1 LSLEQRITHAW
12 QRDSLWLKLLLPL
25 SWLFRGVSGLRR
37 GYLQSRH
44 QGRGFTVPVI
54 IVGNISVGGS
64 GKTPLI
70 VALVK
75 ALKQRGFKP
84 GVVSRGY
91 GGKAASYPLMVNA
104 QTAVAES
111 GDEPLLIAQLAQ
123 CPLVVDADRRAAV
136 AYLLSH
142 HDCDVVLSDDGLQ
155 HYRLHRDIE
164 IVVIDGQRGFGNGRS
179 LPAGPLREGPGR
191 LGQADFVVVNGSP
204 SMALDLGDIRSDQMN
219 IAPRRMTHLCSAESQ
234 PIGQWLQEHFLAE
247 HVLAEHVLAEHLLKE
262 PLLKEPLLK
271 EHLLIEHLLIE
282 QSAKPVHAVAA
293 IGNPQRFAN
302 TLEQLGLDVE
312 LHGHDDHQA
321 LTAADLA
328 FEDNLPVIITAKDG
342 VKLVADDNSSI
353 ADNVWVLEIEAEIES
368 HFIDRL
374 TAQLQSL
381 KTAD

>member
-1 LSLEQRITHAW
+1 MSLEQRITHAW

-25 SWLFRGVSGLRR
+25 SWLFRVVSGLRR
-37 GYLQSRH
+37 GYLQSRY
-44 QGRGFTVPVI
+44 QGQSFTAPVV

-91 GGKAASYPLMVNA
+91 GGKAVSYPLMVTA

-123 CPLVVDADRRAAV
+123 CPMVVGADRRAAV
-136 AYLLSH
+136 SYLLSH

-164 IVVIDGQRGFGNGRS
+164 IVVIDGQRGFGNGRC
-179 LPAGPLREGPGR
+179 LPAGPLREGPER
-191 LGQADFVVVNGSP
+191 LAQADFVVMNGSP
-204 SMALDLGDIRSDQMN
+204 SMAPDLGDISSQQMH
-219 IAPRRMTHLCSAESQ
+219 IAPRRMTHLGSGESQ
-234 PIGQWLQEHFLAE
+234 PIEQWVQEHFLTE
-247 HVLAEHVLAEHLLKE
+247 L
-262 PLLKEPLLK
+262 LLK
-271 EHLLIEHLLIE
+271 EHLLTD
-282 QSAKPVHAVAA
+282 QSVKRVHAVAA

-321 LTAADLA
+321 LTTADLA

-342 VKLVADDNSSI
+342 VKLVADDNSAI
-353 ADNVWVLEIEAEIES
+353 ADNIWVLEIEAEIDN

-374 TAQLQSL
+374 AAQLQSV

>member
-44 QGRGFTVPVI
+44 QGWGFTVPVI

-204 SMALDLGDIRSDQMN
+204 SMVLDLGDIRSDQMN

-234 PIGQWLQEHFLAE
+234 PIEQWLQEHF
-247 HVLAEHVLAEHLLKE
+247 LAEHLLKE

-271 EHLLIEHLLIE
+271 EHLLIE

-353 ADNVWVLEIEAEIES
+353 ADNIWVLEIEAEIES

-374 TAQLQSL
+374 IAQLQSL

>member
-1 LSLEQRITHAW
+1 MSLEQRITHAW
-12 QRDSLWLKLLLPL
+12 QQDSLWLKLLLPL
-25 SWLFRGVSGLRR
+25 SWLFRAVSGLRR
-37 GYLQSRH
+37 GYLQCRYQS
-44 QGRGFTVPVI
+44 QSQIFAAPVI

-70 VALVK
+70 VALVS

-91 GGKAASYPLMVNA
+91 GGKAASYPLDVDA

-123 CPLVVDADRRAAV
+123 CPLVVGADRSAAV
-136 AYLLSH
+136 SYLLSH
-142 HDCDVVLSDDGLQ
+142 HDCDLVLSDDGLQ

-164 IVVIDGQRGFGNGRS
+164 IVVIDGQRGFGNGRC
-179 LPAGPLREGPGR
+179 LPAGPLREAPER
-191 LGQADFVVVNGSP
+191 LGQADFVVVNGNP
-204 SMALDLGDIRSDQMN
+204 SCALDLGDMPREQMA
-219 IAPRRMTHLCSAESQ
+219 IAPRRMTHLCSGESQ
-234 PIGQWLQEHFLAE
+234 PIEQWLAEHFLKE
-247 HVLAEHVLAEHLLKE
+247 PVLKELLLKE
-262 PLLKEPLLK
+262 PLLKD
-271 EHLLIEHLLIE
+271 
-282 QSAKPVHAVAA
+282 QAAKRVHAVAA

-302 TLEQLGLDVE
+302 TLEQLGLDVQ

-328 FEDNLPVIITAKDG
+328 FDDNLPVIITAKDG
-342 VKLVADDNSSI
+342 VKLVAGGNSSI
-353 ADNVWVLEIEAEIES
+353 ADNIWVLEIEAVIED

-374 TAQLQSL
+374 TAQLQSV